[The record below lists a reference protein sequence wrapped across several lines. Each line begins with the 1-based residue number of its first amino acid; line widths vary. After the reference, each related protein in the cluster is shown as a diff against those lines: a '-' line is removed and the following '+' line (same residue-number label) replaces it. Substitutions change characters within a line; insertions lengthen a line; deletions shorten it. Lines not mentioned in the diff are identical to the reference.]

1 MNRSPRF
8 TSAAR
13 PAAKPMLTVDAIHTF
28 YGESHILQ
36 GVSLTVKEGEVVV
49 LLGRNGAG
57 KTTTMRSI
65 MNLTPPRRGR
75 ISFISRDITGRP
87 PYQIARL
94 GLAFVPSGRRVFS
107 SLNVE
112 QNLRLAARSD
122 GASGTTRTTAYV
134 FRLFPKLAEL
144 KTRRAGFLS
153 GGEQQ
158 MLKLG
163 SALLANPKLLLLD
176 EPSEGLSPAI
186 VGSLGEWIRTLREEG
201 LSILLSEQNALFAL
215 RLADRG
221 YILEKG
227 RVQHEAPARELF
239 DSNEVRTYLGVKFP
253 QSA

>member
-1 MNRSPRF
+1 MASL
-8 TSAAR
+8 
-13 PAAKPMLTVDAIHTF
+13 MLEVDAIHTF

-36 GVSLTVKEGEVVV
+36 GVSLTVNEGEVVV

-75 ISFISRDITGRP
+75 ISFVSREITGLP
-87 PYQIARL
+87 SYQIARL

-112 QNLRLAARSD
+112 QNLRLAMRSN
-122 GASGTTRTTAYV
+122 GGQGQMRTLEHV

-144 KTRRAGFLS
+144 RTRRAGFLS

-186 VGSLGEWIRTLREEG
+186 VDSLGEWIRKLRDEG

-227 RVQHEAPARELF
+227 RVQHQASAQELF

-253 QSA
+253 QSD

>member
-1 MNRSPRF
+1 
-8 TSAAR
+8 
-13 PAAKPMLTVDAIHTF
+13 MLTVEGIHTF

-36 GVSLTVKEGEVVV
+36 GVSLHVNEGEVVV

-65 MNLTPPRRGR
+65 MNLTPARRGR
-75 ISFISRDITGRP
+75 ISFVANDITNRP
-87 PYQIARL
+87 PYQVARL

-112 QNLRLAARSD
+112 QNLRLAARSNSSD
-122 GASGTTRTTAYV
+122 RPARTIDHV

-144 KTRRAGFLS
+144 RTRRAGFLS

-186 VGSLGEWIRTLREEG
+186 VDSLGEWIRKLRDEG

-239 DSNEVRTYLGVKFP
+239 ASNEVRTYLGVKFP

>member
-1 MNRSPRF
+1 
-8 TSAAR
+8 
-13 PAAKPMLTVDAIHTF
+13 MLQVDAIHTF

-36 GVSLTVKEGEVVV
+36 GVSLNVKEGEVVV

-65 MNLTPPRRGR
+65 MSLTPPRHGR
-75 ISFISRDITGRP
+75 IGFVSRDITRYA

-112 QNLRLAARSD
+112 QNLRLAQR
-122 GASGTTRTTAYV
+122 GNREGGSGRTIDYV

-144 KTRRAGFLS
+144 RTRRAAFLS

-163 SALLANPKLLLLD
+163 SALLADPKLLLLD
-176 EPSEGLSPAI
+176 EPSEGLSPA
-186 VGSLGEWIRTLREEG
+186 VVAQLGEWVRKLRDEG
-201 LSILLSEQNALFAL
+201 ISILLSEQNALFAL

-227 RVQHEAPARELF
+227 RVQHEAPARELL
-239 DSNEVRTYLGVKFP
+239 DSNEVRTYLGVKFS